1 MLSDEEKLAGAALD
15 LKHVGDT
22 SVPVIL
28 NIIGNDLLTLLH
40 TKLFSHTHSYSTQS
54 ILLKRNVICS
64 PFLVWKFIC

>member
-40 TKLFSHTHSYSTQS
+40 TKFHTLIPTQHNPFYSNTMSYV
-54 ILLKRNVICS
+54 L
-64 PFLVWKFIC
+64 PF